1 MRDCEHVGIT
11 GTTLI
16 LMFGS
21 MDALPVGRGREP
33 WEHSPTVAQCQ
44 ANQRLWLSKI
54 GEGRPANLPTFD
66 VLTQLQKEM
75 DDCIKVDP
83 SSRWKYYNVMGKSL
97 HKVVRMIHLMDRHG
111 LSDKFLEED
120 AAGKR

>member
-1 MRDCEHVGIT
+1 MRSPSDVVANPGNIHPP
-11 GTTLI
+11 L
-16 LMFGS
+16 
-21 MDALPVGRGREP
+21 
-33 WEHSPTVAQCQ
+33 HSAKQ
-44 ANQRLWLSKI
+44 NQRLWLSKI